1 MSEFMVQIVQ
11 TKSEPRVQTK
21 SEPRVNPLNLEAAV
35 PVCARCAAAGWCWV
49 VGSRCSVF

>member
-1 MSEFMVQIVQ
+1 MSEFMVQM
-11 TKSEPRVQTK
+11 VQTK

-35 PVCARCAAAGWCWV
+35 PVCARCAAAGWCWM